1 MLTVITSEEKNQ
13 ESEGEG
19 KLLLIVYT
27 GLLFK
32 KKIYVFIG
40 VLRFMGSQR
49 VGHD

>member
-27 GLLFK
+27 GLLF
-32 KKIYVFIG
+32 
-40 VLRFMGSQR
+40 
-49 VGHD
+49 